1 MSVDVIFVEP
11 CFPANQRQFVRA
23 LHSVGARVIGIG
35 ERPKSALDDELRHW
49 LFHYEQIDNV
59 TSVTSL
65 ERAVRLIQEK
75 TTVTRLEATVEA
87 HVMAAAE
94 VRERCG
100 IPGTSVQTSFLCRD
114 KPAMKEVLREAGVPT
129 AASLGSADSTEIIQF
144 AEEVGYPL
152 IVKPRDGA
160 GAAGATRV
168 DDRHSLMAALR
179 EFSVDQGRSVAVEEF
194 IEGHEGF
201 YDTLTVNGEITH
213 EFISHYYPNVLH
225 AMRTRWISPQI
236 AITNRLDSPGYEELR
251 VMAQRVIDT
260 LGIET
265 SATHMEW
272 FYGPKG
278 LRFSEIGC
286 RPPGVNTWD
295 LYAAANDYDIYRQWA
310 MAVMYGK
317 VDQNPSRR
325 RAAGIIALRPDQD
338 GHIVGYSGLEEMQHR
353 YGQFIMDAH
362 FPPVGS
368 PARPVEGGYMANAW
382 VRLLCEDYDQLRAA
396 MDHIGMLV
404 QAHAG

>member
-1 MSVDVIFVEP
+1 MAV
-11 CFPANQRQFVRA
+11 
-23 LHSVGARVIGIG
+23 
-35 ERPKSALDDELRHW
+35 
-49 LFHYEQIDNV
+49 HYEQIDNV
-59 TSVTSL
+59 TWVTSL
-65 ERAVRLIQEK
+65 ARAVRLIQEK

-114 KPAMKEVLREAGVPT
+114 KPAMKEALREAGVPT

-236 AITNRLDSPGYEELR
+236 ISPT
-251 VMAQRVIDT
+251 V
-260 LGIET
+260 
-265 SATHMEW
+265 
-272 FYGPKG
+272 
-278 LRFSEIGC
+278 
-286 RPPGVNTWD
+286 
-295 LYAAANDYDIYRQWA
+295 
-310 MAVMYGK
+310 
-317 VDQNPSRR
+317 
-325 RAAGIIALRPDQD
+325 
-338 GHIVGYSGLEEMQHR
+338 
-353 YGQFIMDAH
+353 
-362 FPPVGS
+362 
-368 PARPVEGGYMANAW
+368 
-382 VRLLCEDYDQLRAA
+382 
-396 MDHIGMLV
+396 
-404 QAHAG
+404 